1 MIVYAM
7 DQIWPGAVDVLWGW
21 SSLEPR
27 LEVGIPSDLKIVVAG
42 SNPPWFEQFC
52 WLVLIYMQIVHTR
65 SQTEYWPCKQKLFQ
79 ETLGLPGKKSFSR
92 SQQFLGLRSTV
103 FHLKATEGGLYRMTT
118 TTGQFATGWRWSMM
132 RNLSLSWR
140 MMSSASRDG

>member
-1 MIVYAM
+1 M
-7 DQIWPGAVDVLWGW
+7 DQIWPGAVDVLGGW

-27 LEVGIPSDLKIVVAG
+27 LEVGIPSDLKIYCWLLVQIHPG
-42 SNPPWFEQFC
+42 SNNSAGLFWFIC
-52 WLVLIYMQIVHTR
+52 R
-65 SQTEYWPCKQKLFQ
+65 SYTHDLKLN
-79 ETLGLPGKKSFSR
+79 TGLASKNSFKKHWDCREKKSFSR